1 MLAHQSKYS
10 CAVQMDQTGC
20 KEGWNHEALMHNIA
34 SKLALKSMKLPYG
47 MLSGCIFHPHGELL
61 WFLSTHLLWKCHR
74 WLFFQGVPLTK
85 VHVQTTCHT
94 SVLRSSR
101 LTKSP
106 NQTWFQSKQH
116 YCQCSKRTYR
126 LSQGLQ
132 SPTNTEAKLT
142 TRNDRLRCAS
152 ASSPCTIRG
161 THRRKFVS

>member
-34 SKLALKSMKLPYG
+34 SKFALKSMKLPYG
-47 MLSGCIFHPHGELL
+47 MLSGCIFHPHDELL
-61 WFLSTHLLWKCHR
+61 WFLSTHLLSKCHR

-116 YCQCSKRTYR
+116 YCQCSKGHIDCPRDYNH
-126 LSQGLQ
+126 Q
-132 SPTNTEAKLT
+132 PTA
-142 TRNDRLRCAS
+142 RQ
-152 ASSPCTIRG
+152 SSPLEMIVCDAHPHH
-161 THRRKFVS
+161 HRAR